1 MAHATSI
8 ETYLH
13 CNKLV
18 PAGGEV
24 GPFENVSHQRV
35 FSAFNSS
42 LVCFFLEGGGKSYF
56 LRYCSSQFQ
65 YAPRERQQCA
75 ARPDESHLYHGLV

>member
-42 LVCFFLEGGGKSYF
+42 LVCFFFWGGGGK
-56 LRYCSSQFQ
+56 
-65 YAPRERQQCA
+65 
-75 ARPDESHLYHGLV
+75 